1 MAAQSELTKQ
11 GLPIPE
17 APVKKEAPTQVVA
30 PVVPASVEPGTTM
43 QAMASFQQ
51 AAALAMQSTAD
62 AMKTS
67 GVALDANDDAV
78 AK

>member
-17 APVKKEAPTQVVA
+17 APVKKEAPVVA